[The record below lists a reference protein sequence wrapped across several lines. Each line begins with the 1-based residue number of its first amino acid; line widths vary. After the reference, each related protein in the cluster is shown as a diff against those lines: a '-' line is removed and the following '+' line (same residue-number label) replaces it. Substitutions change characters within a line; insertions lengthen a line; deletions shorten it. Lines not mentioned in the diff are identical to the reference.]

1 MADRNFIAQLTGYSL
16 TTAEILYRVPDHPAV
31 LQTFLWQEY
40 DIAPRFPRLLQFLTF
55 WRDNLDGPLYR
66 VTVSHKKL
74 ISPTEFRYVDGQF
87 MMN

>member
-16 TTAEILYRVPDHPAV
+16 TTAEILYRIPDHPAV